1 MPLERDDRDERIAR
15 IDMLLEELR
24 LNSEDLTELAKQA
37 TERARRTRAESRSL
51 VAESLKNRAGT
62 KR

>member
-1 MPLERDDRDERIAR
+1 MPLEREDRDERIAR

-24 LNSEDLTELAKQA
+24 LNSADLTELAKQA
-37 TERARRTRAESRSL
+37 TERCRLTRAESGLL
-51 VAESLKNRAGT
+51 VSVSREMLAAK

>member
-51 VAESLKNRAGT
+51 VAESLKNSAGT